1 MDDITVTLTREEVIY
16 LENLLMLDKL
26 DNASKMKQNGW
37 SEEIADYIKTD
48 EALYLKFSKAWK

>member
-16 LENLLMLDKL
+16 LENLLMIDKL
-26 DNASKMKQNGW
+26 DNVSKMKQNGW

-48 EALYLKFSKAWK
+48 EALYLKLSKAWK

>member
-1 MDDITVTLTREEVIY
+1 MTKEEVIY

-26 DNASKMKQNGW
+26 DNVSKMKQNGW

>member
-1 MDDITVTLTREEVIY
+1 MDDITVTLKREEVIY

-26 DNASKMKQNGW
+26 DNTSKLKQNGW

>member
-26 DNASKMKQNGW
+26 DNTSKLKQNGW
-37 SEEIADYIKTD
+37 SEEIEDYIKTD